1 MPYGCILKLGDV
13 EKVPLDFEIKVPD
26 CYVRYAFPCSSMATK
41 GLVCELPPMDS
52 GCRREIHV
60 IISNVSGT
68 LYLERVRKFIP
79 ARCTPHFAVYLA
91 LIRST
96 LGHRLEILT
105 TQWCVTDRSRLR
117 FLSGWNTRANT
128 LNLSVYFEQN

>member
-1 MPYGCILKLGDV
+1 MYMPYGCILKLGDV

-41 GLVCELPPMDS
+41 GLVCELPPVDS

-96 LGHRLEILT
+96 
-105 TQWCVTDRSRLR
+105 
-117 FLSGWNTRANT
+117 
-128 LNLSVYFEQN
+128 

>member
-1 MPYGCILKLGDV
+1 MYMPYGCILKLGDV
-13 EKVPLDFEIKVPD
+13 EKVPD

-41 GLVCELPPMDS
+41 GLVCELPPVDS

-96 LGHRLEILT
+96 
-105 TQWCVTDRSRLR
+105 
-117 FLSGWNTRANT
+117 
-128 LNLSVYFEQN
+128 